1 LYKQSFLHY
10 TPYKQ
15 VPLAKRSPC
24 KQTLLC
30 AIYASF
36 QTNMHGKSN
45 LFTLHAIQTGSS
57 RQAMAV
63 QADSA
68 LRHENDTLKRR
79 MTQYDQNMKSM
90 QAAHEQEGAALEH
103 KSRRALMDLDEV
115 RAHAESLRSQLAQV
129 CVYECV
135 NVCICTY

>member
-1 LYKQSFLHY
+1 
-10 TPYKQ
+10 
-15 VPLAKRSPC
+15 
-24 KQTLLC
+24 
-30 AIYASF
+30 
-36 QTNMHGKSN
+36 MHGKSN